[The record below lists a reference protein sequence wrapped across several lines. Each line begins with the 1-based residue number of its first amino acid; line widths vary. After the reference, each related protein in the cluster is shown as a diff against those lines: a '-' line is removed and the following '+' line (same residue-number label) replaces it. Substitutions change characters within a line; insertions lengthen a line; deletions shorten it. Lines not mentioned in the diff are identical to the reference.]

1 MKQYETKQINK
12 QLQRYVCVPF
22 ALVMCLLMWG
32 LPLSVA
38 YLLTETP
45 LEKLIILCQPQLIGD
60 SFLGMGAC
68 VFLPM
73 SVMEPCLL
81 WICAGLKHAAIVSEF
96 MCINPVVSGRYCFHN
111 VIHPSGSKS
120 PLQHSSLS
128 PEGEDLIKTLI
139 LFTVQLWVSVLVPIL
154 CRTELPE

>member
-45 LEKLIILCQPQLIGD
+45 LEKLIILC
-60 SFLGMGAC
+60 
-68 VFLPM
+68 
-73 SVMEPCLL
+73 
-81 WICAGLKHAAIVSEF
+81 
-96 MCINPVVSGRYCFHN
+96 
-111 VIHPSGSKS
+111 
-120 PLQHSSLS
+120 
-128 PEGEDLIKTLI
+128 
-139 LFTVQLWVSVLVPIL
+139 
-154 CRTELPE
+154 

>member
-1 MKQYETKQINK
+1 
-12 QLQRYVCVPF
+12 
-22 ALVMCLLMWG
+22 
-32 LPLSVA
+32 
-38 YLLTETP
+38 
-45 LEKLIILCQPQLIGD
+45 
-60 SFLGMGAC
+60 MGAC